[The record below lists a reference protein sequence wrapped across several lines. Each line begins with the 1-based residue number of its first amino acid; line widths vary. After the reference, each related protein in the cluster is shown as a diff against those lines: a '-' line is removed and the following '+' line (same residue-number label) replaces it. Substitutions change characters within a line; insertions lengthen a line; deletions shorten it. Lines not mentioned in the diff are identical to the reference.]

1 MIVGFAGF
9 AATWFLVAAGMTT
22 SVDQTILLMFRTVSD
37 VTDPL
42 GPAWFEEMMAEYSA
56 LGGYAILIMA
66 ILVVSAGLA
75 LTGHGALAAFLI
87 GAFASGSAVSTGLK
101 HVIER
106 PRPDLVDHF
115 DRTFTASFPSAHAMI
130 SMIAFLTMAAV
141 VVRLCATRT
150 LRIFVLITA
159 LVVAVLVGVSRVY
172 LGVHWPSDVAAG
184 WCLGLGWACASWL
197 VLHHFE
203 KSRIR
208 HAGELG
214 HSKI

>member
-1 MIVGFAGF
+1 MTVSLAGF
-9 AATWFLVAAGMTT
+9 AVIWLLVAAGMTA
-22 SVDQTILLMFRTVSD
+22 SVDQALLLEFRTVSD

-66 ILVVSAGLA
+66 TLVVATGLA
-75 LTGHGALAAFLI
+75 LTGHGALATFLI

-141 VVRLCATRT
+141 VVRLCATRA

-159 LVVAVLVGVSRVY
+159 LAVAVLVGLSRVY

-203 KSRIR
+203 QSPNR
-208 HAGELG
+208 HADQLG